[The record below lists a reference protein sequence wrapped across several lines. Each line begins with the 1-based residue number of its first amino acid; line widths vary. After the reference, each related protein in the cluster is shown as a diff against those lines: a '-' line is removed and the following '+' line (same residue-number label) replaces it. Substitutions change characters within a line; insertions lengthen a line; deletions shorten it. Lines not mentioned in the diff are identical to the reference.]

1 MQVEQGAIHVQEDAV
16 NPVPVNH
23 IDLGMLLMPSKPR
36 ILDRRLVAES
46 QLFRIEQVDLEFAN
60 GSRRTYE
67 RIPGGSDSVMIV
79 PMSDAETVLLIREYG
94 AGTDRYEL
102 GFPKGVV
109 EPGEEPIDAANRELQ
124 EEIGYAARNLRI
136 IDRVSLVPGYIQ
148 HHSLIVLAQGL
159 YPQRLPGDEPEPIE
173 VVPWRLRDIDA
184 LLARDDFDEARSIA
198 ALFLAM
204 RALRGCPPGSDMRAN
219 ADGSR

>member
-1 MQVEQGAIHVQEDAV
+1 MSR
-16 NPVPVNH
+16 
-23 IDLGMLLMPSKPR
+23 MPPKPT

-46 QLFRIEQVDLEFAN
+46 RLFRVEQIDLEFAN

-67 RIPGGSDSVMIV
+67 RIPGGADSVMIV
-79 PMSDAETVLLIREYG
+79 PVLDDDTLLLIREYG

-109 EPGEEPIDAANRELQ
+109 ESGEEPIAAANREIQ
-124 EEIGYAARNLRI
+124 EEIGYAARELRI

-173 VVPWRLRDIDA
+173 VVPWRLNDLDA

-204 RALRGCPPGSDMRAN
+204 RALKR
-219 ADGSR
+219 

>member
-1 MQVEQGAIHVQEDAV
+1 MSR
-16 NPVPVNH
+16 
-23 IDLGMLLMPSKPR
+23 MPPKPT

-46 QLFRIEQVDLEFAN
+46 GLFRVEQVDLEFAN

-67 RIPGGSDSVMIV
+67 RIPGGADSVMIV
-79 PMSDAETVLLIREYG
+79 PVLDDDTLLLIREYG

-109 EPGEEPIDAANRELQ
+109 EPGEAPIAAANREIQ
-124 EEIGYAARNLRI
+124 EEIGYAARELRI

-173 VVPWRLRDIDA
+173 VVPWRLNDLDA

-204 RALRGCPPGSDMRAN
+204 RALKR
-219 ADGSR
+219 

>member
-1 MQVEQGAIHVQEDAV
+1 
-16 NPVPVNH
+16 
-23 IDLGMLLMPSKPR
+23 MPPKPT

-46 QLFRIEQVDLEFAN
+46 RLFRVEQIDLEFAN

-67 RIPGGSDSVMIV
+67 RIPGGADSVMIV
-79 PMSDAETVLLIREYG
+79 PVLDDDTLLLIREYG

-109 EPGEEPIDAANRELQ
+109 ESGEEPIAAANREIQ
-124 EEIGYAARNLRI
+124 EEIGYAARELRI

-173 VVPWRLRDIDA
+173 VVPWRLNDLDA

-204 RALRGCPPGSDMRAN
+204 RALKR
-219 ADGSR
+219 